1 MQDMSLNNQKRG
13 NISFIARL
21 VVIIASVA
29 MMISTI
35 LPYASVELYGQGFTF
50 NFFIIN
56 GEFGDGLF
64 FIVLGML
71 TILFAVI
78 QKKIPLLLVAI
89 LLLLLFVYELVH
101 AINVKNMYRYMLT
114 FKIGFYLVRLASLIV
129 IGSSICYFV
138 TKKTVKTVAS
148 NTPSVS
154 SYTTIGNHLDE
165 VPAPVSTEPVYT
177 QTTAP
182 EVPVQNSVHVQQ
194 ETVVETS
201 DSVAE
206 TVTEPVSTEENL

>member
-35 LPYASVELYGQGFTF
+35 LPYARVELYGQGFTF

-78 QKKIPLLLVAI
+78 QK
-89 LLLLLFVYELVH
+89 
-101 AINVKNMYRYMLT
+101 RYLC
-114 FKIGFYLVRLASLIV
+114 L
-129 IGSSICYFV
+129 
-138 TKKTVKTVAS
+138 
-148 NTPSVS
+148 
-154 SYTTIGNHLDE
+154 
-165 VPAPVSTEPVYT
+165 
-177 QTTAP
+177 
-182 EVPVQNSVHVQQ
+182 
-194 ETVVETS
+194 
-201 DSVAE
+201 
-206 TVTEPVSTEENL
+206 